1 MYAVRTRRIRIPGMN
16 RLATMVNPNYQRMD
30 DSNMVSIQYLNGEIS
45 SPIRIERRDKE
56 KRVEMNGLRGENTQ
70 NGGHE

>member
-1 MYAVRTRRIRIPGMN
+1 MN

-56 KRVEMNGLRGENTQ
+56 KIVEMNGLRGREYTKW
-70 NGGHE
+70 ET